1 MHSTVC
7 LHSPNS
13 SVAGLQRFQAALEAH
28 KHWPTD
34 ELAALLVGV
43 PLHAPPARAG
53 TSLAAAPPQPL
64 AAEGS
69 QAAPSAEGS
78 TASQAEAGGRGSSTG
93 AGIIGGEGGSH
104 LREHIE
110 AGLGCLQAAVRQGQL
125 NRQAILQVGG
135 RRGRWAEMGNTIAV
149 PNACDSRLTYSAAIS
164 QAWRLSNAA
173 APPPRPS
180 THCPAG
186 CARAQHCTT
195 AGGSWRGARRLAGA
209 GPQPPCCRPRTT
221 GRLFDGQQP
230 FGPAH
235 QPLLLRLHA
244 PVQRGSVSA
253 SGMLVVVVVLRG
265 GTACLLQNRSIAPV
279 CRCAADTHTLH
290 DQEHHCHPP
299 LAGHYV

>member
-13 SVAGLQRFQAALEAH
+13 SVAGPERFQAALEAH

-110 AGLGCLQAAVRQGQL
+110 AGLGCLQAAVRPGQL
-125 NRQAILQVGG
+125 KRPALLQGG
-135 RRGRWAEMGNTIAV
+135 GPGGCLGEMGHTV
-149 PNACDSRLTYSAAIS
+149 GCPNARE
-164 QAWRLSNAA
+164 
-173 APPPRPS
+173 
-180 THCPAG
+180 
-186 CARAQHCTT
+186 T
-195 AGGSWRGARRLAGA
+195 AV
-209 GPQPPCCRPRTT
+209 T
-221 GRLFDGQQP
+221 
-230 FGPAH
+230 
-235 QPLLLRLHA
+235 
-244 PVQRGSVSA
+244 
-253 SGMLVVVVVLRG
+253 
-265 GTACLLQNRSIAPV
+265 
-279 CRCAADTHTLH
+279 
-290 DQEHHCHPP
+290 
-299 LAGHYV
+299 